1 MIDRMT
7 RDRLPAEVVDL
18 AARLIVAKEARPDV
32 VTLRQKGRMRQGY
45 GSPWMSFTAHQS
57 ILCADTAFAWKAK
70 MGPFGAV
77 HVTDAFEGEVGRLS
91 VKLFGVF
98 TMVEPAVSAELN
110 RGELMRY
117 LAEIAWAPHIILQN
131 EHLSWRVLAHNHLE
145 VSASAGGVQA
155 KIEWFLDSDGR
166 IAAIMAPRRPRAG
179 KNGYF
184 DMVWRGEFSDY
195 HLHDG
200 VWTPFSGR
208 VGWHDDRT
216 TEWCWE
222 GEITEWAA
230 HSV

>member
-1 MIDRMT
+1 MIDRVT
-7 RDRLPAEVVDL
+7 RDRMPDEVVDL

-45 GSPWMSFTAHQS
+45 GSAWMPFTAHQT

-70 MGPFGAV
+70 MGPLGAV
-77 HVTDAFEGEVGRLS
+77 YVTDAYQGETGELS
-91 VKLFGVF
+91 VKLFGLF
-98 TMVEPAVSAELN
+98 TMVRPAVSEDLN
-110 RGELMRY
+110 RGELLRY

-131 EHLSWRVLAHNHLE
+131 DRLSWKVIAHNHFE
-145 VSASAGGVQA
+145 VSASAGDVQA
-155 KIEWFLDSDGR
+155 KIELFLNAEGQVGSVL
-166 IAAIMAPRRPRAG
+166 AQSRPRAWKG
-179 KNGYF
+179 SYV
-184 DMVWRGEFSDY
+184 DMMWRGEFSDY

-200 VWTPFSGR
+200 IWTPFSGR